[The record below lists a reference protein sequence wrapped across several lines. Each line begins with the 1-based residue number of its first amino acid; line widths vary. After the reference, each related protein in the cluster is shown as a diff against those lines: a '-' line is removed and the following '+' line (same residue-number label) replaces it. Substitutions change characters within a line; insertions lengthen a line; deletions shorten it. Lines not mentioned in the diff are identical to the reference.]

1 MTTTATTPHHLFTI
15 RVENKAGV
23 LLRVASL
30 FARRGFNIVSLA
42 VAPTDD
48 ERFSKISIVVDAESA
63 PLQQVREQL
72 DKLINVV
79 HIDEIV
85 PEHAAIAELLLAA
98 VRTSDPAVEA
108 VIESFGATVL
118 QRHGET
124 VTVMLAAA
132 PDVLNRLESELCRFG
147 LVDLQRTG
155 QIAIA
160 TPA

>member
-1 MTTTATTPHHLFTI
+1 MTTTTTSPHHLFTI

-48 ERFSKISIVVDAESA
+48 EKFSKISIVVDAESA

-98 VRTSDPAVEA
+98 VRTTDPAVDA
-108 VIESFGATVL
+108 VVESFGATVL
-118 QRHGET
+118 QRHAET
-124 VTVMLAAA
+124 MTVMLAAA
-132 PDVLNRLESELCRFG
+132 PEVLNRLESELCRFG

-160 TPA
+160 QPA